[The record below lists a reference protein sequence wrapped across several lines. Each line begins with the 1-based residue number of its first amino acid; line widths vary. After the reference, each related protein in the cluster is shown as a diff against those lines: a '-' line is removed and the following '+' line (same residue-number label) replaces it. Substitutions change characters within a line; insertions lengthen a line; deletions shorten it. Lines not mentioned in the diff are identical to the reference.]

1 MFQFVKRG
9 MLTGDEIER
18 QIKKGN
24 ILIDPYDPKRINPN
38 SYNLCLHPQLLVYS
52 RGSNRKYD
60 IPTGVS
66 DPVLDYIIREK
77 ARLGNDD
84 INIQQHID
92 TDNIGEVVQKVAELN
107 TPNKND
113 TVITEDTFSSTDDPF
128 IRRININDSRT
139 VIKTFDFNDLKGEIA
154 DTYVSADEFK
164 TFKESDL
171 LLNPIDMH
179 SKNETVEFEIP
190 ETGYVLRPGVLYI
203 GRTVERT
210 ATEKYIPMLNGRSSG
225 GRLGISIHV
234 CAGFGDIGF
243 DGTWTLEITVVEPVI
258 IYPNVEIAQVSY
270 FTPCGSTD
278 RKYRGRYYGQTDATA
293 SRFYRK

>member
-52 RGSNRKYD
+52 RGSDRSYD
-60 IPTGVS
+60 IPTGNP
-66 DPVLDYIIREK
+66 DPIMDYLIRERM
-77 ARLGNDD
+77 RLGTYTVEK
-84 INIQQHID
+84 ID
-92 TDNIGEVVQKVAELN
+92 TDNIDVITKVDELN
-107 TPNKND
+107 ESNKNNTIYAERRFD
-113 TVITEDTFSSTDDPF
+113 TTNPYTHT
-128 IRRININDSRT
+128 INIDNLKTNIYAPDE
-139 VIKTFDFNDLKGEIA
+139 IKGDLKNLKGEIA
-154 DTYVSADEFK
+154 NRYVSNEEFK
-164 TFKESDL
+164 VFKESDL

-179 SKNETVEFEIP
+179 SKNEIVEFEIP

-270 FTPCGSTD
+270 FTPCGSIG

>member
-18 QIKKGN
+18 QIQKGN

-52 RGSNRKYD
+52 RGSDRSYD
-60 IPTGVS
+60 IPTGNP
-66 DPVLDYIIREK
+66 DPVLDYLIREK
-77 ARLGNDD
+77 ARLGNGD
-84 INIQQHID
+84 INVQQHID
-92 TDNIGEVVQKVAELN
+92 NDNIDEVVQKVAEIN
-107 TPNKND
+107 TPNKNE
-113 TVITEDTFSSTDDPF
+113 TVLTENTFSTDDPF
-128 IRRININDSRT
+128 VRRININDSRT
-139 VIKTFDFNDLKGEIA
+139 VIKSYSDLKGEIA
-154 DTYVSADEFK
+154 DKYVSVDEFK
-164 TFKESDL
+164 NFKESDL

-179 SKNETVEFEIP
+179 SKNEIIEFNIP

-258 IYPNVEIAQVSY
+258 VYPNVEIAQVSY
-270 FTPCGSTD
+270 FTPCGNTD